1 MKTNEEIARE
11 GAALYIKEHQ
21 YDIHL
26 MKDSPDWHPSM
37 YAKRHDGLTAII
49 LQCLTQ
55 AQEGREGEA
64 AKIKCPHCQSTI
76 LWSEDRGAHCDG
88 CDDFDP
94 EADLP
99 EARPIPSPGTEGDS
113 HVPEGAKWPAW
124 MWHTKM
130 VVMSWGTWKHLT
142 EIERAAYRY
151 AKAYDPALPRTSE
164 GR

>member
-1 MKTNEEIARE
+1 MKTNEEKIMDLLRNCVVIDESGHLDVKEDFFAR
-11 GAALYIKEHQ
+11 
-21 YDIHL
+21 
-26 MKDSPDWHPSM
+26 
-37 YAKRHDGLTAII
+37 

-99 EARPIPSPGTEGDS
+99 EARPIPSPGAEGDTKRLEAVRFAWEAGFKLCQS
-113 HVPEGAKWPAW
+113 YGDNWIHFGGQQKERQWKWFLESA
-124 MWHTKM
+124 
-130 VVMSWGTWKHLT
+130 G
-142 EIERAAYRY
+142 Y
-151 AKAYDPALPRTSE
+151 AHFYPTDASRLPRTQEVQS
-164 GR
+164 